1 MKKLY
6 EYVSFDMAVLFTVPG
21 IICLIDVFREEM
33 MFDIVVLIVCCIA
46 VVSWLVFAVI
56 YWRVRRLKKNPVYI
70 HGELVPELVRVIPF
84 FREYIIK
91 ATITHF
97 DPQTGKT
104 TLYKGIA
111 MGVWRQ
117 YQALRNGEHILV
129 RVVYD
134 EKHPRTYQVL
144 LEEALKNVNIL

>member
-21 IICLIDVFREEM
+21 ILFLIDVFQEKM
-33 MFDIVVLIVCCIA
+33 IFDIVILIVCSIA
-46 VVSWLVFAVI
+46 LISWIIFAFI
-56 YWRVRRLKKNPVYI
+56 YGKVRQIKKNPIYI

-104 TLYKGIA
+104 TLYKGSA
-111 MGVWRQ
+111 QCVWRQ
-117 YQALRNGEHILV
+117 YQAVRNGEHILV
-129 RVVYD
+129 RIVYD
-134 EKHPRTYQVL
+134 AKHPRNYQVL
-144 LEEALKNVNIL
+144 LDEALKTVKIL